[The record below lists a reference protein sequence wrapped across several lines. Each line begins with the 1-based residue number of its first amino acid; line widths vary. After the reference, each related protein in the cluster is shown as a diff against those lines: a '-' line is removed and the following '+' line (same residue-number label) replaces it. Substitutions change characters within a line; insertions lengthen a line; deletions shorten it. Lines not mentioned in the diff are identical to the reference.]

1 MYERVRNTIRVASLE
16 RSIDWYTGK
25 LGFTLVGRYGERFAE
40 LDAPGMTLLLHE
52 KFDAQP
58 DKVPSGLISLGLH
71 VADIETARRELE
83 SRGVY
88 FEGETVDL
96 DGLKIAFTSDPDGV
110 PVYLA
115 ESSFIKKRS

>member
-16 RSIDWYTGK
+16 RSVDWYTGK
-25 LGFTLVGRYGERFAE
+25 LGFTLVARYGDRFAE

-71 VADIETARRELE
+71 VADVDAARRELE
-83 SRGVY
+83 ARGVY

-110 PVYLA
+110 PIHLA
-115 ESSFIKKRS
+115 EASFIKNRQ